1 MFNCFGTNT
10 ETSTDNVNPE
20 EDERGFSTDEP
31 NTSSRIA
38 PEKPG
43 KHLLA
48 FWLLGF
54 SNFFFYYI
62 LAIESLEF
70 SCQIYSF
77 LHLYVPCLILLFS
90 IFISSYFR

>member
-10 ETSTDNVNPE
+10 ETNNDNVNPE
-20 EDERGFSTDEP
+20 EDERGFSTEP
-31 NTSSRIA
+31 NTSSTA

-62 LAIESLEF
+62 LVIESLEF
-70 SCQIYSF
+70 SVQFYSF
-77 LHLYVPCLILLFS
+77 FQLYVPCFILIFS

>member
-10 ETSTDNVNPE
+10 ETNNETCNPE
-20 EDERGFSTDEP
+20 EDEQGFSTEP
-31 NTSSRIA
+31 NTSNRV

-62 LAIESLEF
+62 LTIESLEF
-70 SCQIYSF
+70 SSKILSF
-77 LHLYVPCLILLFS
+77 LHLYVPCLILILS

>member
-10 ETSTDNVNPE
+10 ETINDNVNPE
-20 EDERGFSTDEP
+20 EDERGFSTEP
-31 NTSSRIA
+31 NTSRTV

-54 SNFFFYYI
+54 SNFFFYYV